1 MDAFLDSAEERAH
14 LYDINNPVFSHA
26 IVRGGDE
33 VANLTVF
40 AEMTSEPIP
49 SKSVFPDDTCPLNKH
64 CMCVPHT
71 LAKELLNK

>member
-14 LYDINNPVFSHA
+14 LFDINTPVFNHA
-26 IVRGGDE
+26 IVRGGEE

-40 AEMTSEPIP
+40 AEMNSEPTP
-49 SKSVFPDDTCPLNKH
+49 EKSVFPDDTCPSDKN